1 VVGFATDLKLEQMA
15 EARAMRRC
23 LSRAFP
29 VGLSSFEDI
38 QEQKALEIVQESTQI
53 ESPQAPMNPLAVKIA
68 EANSIAE
75 LEALKPEITKSKS
88 NDMVKA
94 YAARQKEL
102 VNKHVEEL
110 VVDTVNEPVGPDYL
124 KKAKEKIEQSNMTP
138 PFQTSPA
145 NTITPQELDA
155 EDRERADK
163 QMVLDDEA
171 NRIKELKEELEEEV

>member
-1 VVGFATDLKLEQMA
+1 MA
-15 EARAMRRC
+15 EARSMRRC

-38 QEQKALEIVQESTQI
+38 QEQKALEIIQETAQGDT
-53 ESPQAPMNPLAVKIA
+53 PQAPENPLATKIA

-102 VNKHVEEL
+102 QNAPKVE
-110 VVDTVNEPVGPDYL
+110 VGPDYL
-124 KKAKEKIEQSNMTP
+124 KEAKEKIQTGTMKPAELAGANIAEQV
-138 PFQTSPA
+138 PFAGLT
-145 NTITPQELDA
+145 QEELAIQDEKYDINA
-155 EDRERADK
+155 EA
-163 QMVLDDEA
+163 LDDEKA
-171 NRIKELKEELEEEV
+171 RIKELKEELDEEV